1 MSKTSNPLTGAK
13 VVVGIGGGI
22 AAYKAVELVRM
33 LTKVDASTRAV
44 MTSSATE
51 FVGELTLQ
59 ALTGQSVFTNLFDLS
74 QESEIGHIEVA
85 DQADLII
92 VAPASANLIARMAA
106 GMANDALTA
115 VLLATRAPILIAP
128 SMNVNMWQN
137 PLTQRNVRQ
146 LIDVRGVHVVG
157 PGDGFLACRWTG
169 PGRLAEPVDILE
181 AACRVLTR
189 QDLAGVR
196 IVVSAGPTRE
206 RLDPV
211 RFLGNRSSGKMGY
224 ALATAAARRGA
235 EVTIVS
241 GPVALEQPP
250 GIEVVRVQSAREMK
264 TAIFDLRD
272 SADAIIMVAAVA
284 DYRPASI
291 SEHKL
296 KKSDIGNE
304 LTLALV
310 RNPDILAELG
320 QQRGDKN
327 RPLLVGFAAETESVV
342 SSARKKLVA
351 KRCDLIVANDVSRDD
366 TGFESDTN
374 AVTLVTHSDT
384 TELPLGSKAEIAH
397 GVLDSLVELLS

>member
-51 FVGELTLQ
+51 VVGELTLQ

-397 GVLDSLVELLS
+397 GVLDSVVELLS